1 MNQTSIIELYK
12 KIFKHPDYMDRLEF
26 SVIEANTMA
35 LQNTVQYLVKSK
47 LNDNESVLNAI
58 FTTFD
63 LSHASYS
70 LNFILDGVKNISVIN
85 TLFEKINFERIDEIV
100 QAYVQT
106 GLALHLIKEV
116 SYPASVNL
124 SWFFKHQV
132 VYQSFGAYHHSI
144 YRDYN
149 KRLVKVSFLDP
160 IKETETRPLK
170 LIANINLS
178 IVDDCLIPIVVLSL
192 PFMTNKNRVEI
203 AINLNE
209 SFDIQEYKTLFED
222 KFKQASIKGKTKK
235 LPC

>member
-1 MNQTSIIELYK
+1 MNQITIVELYK
-12 KIFKHPDYMDRLEF
+12 KIFRHPNYLEKLEF

-58 FTTFD
+58 FTPFD
-63 LSHASYS
+63 LSHDSYS

-85 TLFEKINFERIDEIV
+85 RLFGKINFEIIDEIV
-100 QAYVQT
+100 QSYVQT

-116 SYPASVNL
+116 SYPAIVNL

-178 IVDDCLIPIVVLSL
+178 IVDDCLIPIVVLSV

-209 SFDIQEYKTLFED
+209 YFDIQEYKTLFESE
-222 KFKQASIKGKTKK
+222 FKKSAVKGNKK
-235 LPC
+235 